1 MVHNRGKEMTSHW
14 STVNDDE
21 LRMTDK
27 AVEFLQGEF
36 CPPPGADPMWSTE
49 YFRWKLGSS
58 NPAGRGYISLAM
70 LDDRVIGT
78 SSLVKKRL
86 LINGNE
92 CIGGEVQDAYS
103 AAAIRHSC
111 RPMNLSPKDPDP
123 NSYINKSIFGRLA
136 SEVRERADADGISV
150 IYGTANYNSYR
161 SYVNEKKLRFFDF
174 KGFQIESFARP
185 TLKLVSRKYP
195 SLSFLSAPLRNIE
208 TFWIS
213 LQKNIYNRGLCK
225 SFTSDI
231 SVPSAAELDELWI
244 RLKPVNGFSLIRDA
258 SYWRHRYMDH
268 PIAKYNFFVIREGGQ
283 LVGVV
288 VTRLFLAGGGKRVVA
303 IAEWMNDERIPF
315 GYVLSEVL
323 NYYRDS
329 GVESFNLWAGRS
341 TQESRAASRSLFFSR
356 RRVPI
361 IFADTPQARSL
372 QTMAANI
379 KFYLG
384 SSDNV

>member
-1 MVHNRGKEMTSHW
+1 MISYW

-21 LRMTDK
+21 LRLTDK
-27 AVEFLQGEF
+27 AVEFLQGEY
-36 CPPPGADPMWSTE
+36 CPPGADPMWSTE
-49 YFRWKLGSS
+49 YFRWKLGNS

-78 SSLVKKRL
+78 SALVKKRL

-103 AAAIRHSC
+103 ATAIRHSC
-111 RPMNLSPKDPDP
+111 LPLNLSPKDPNP

-150 IYGTANYNSYR
+150 IYGTANHNSYR
-161 SYVNEKKLRFFDF
+161 TYVNENKLRFFHC
-174 KGFQIESFARP
+174 KEFQIESFSRP
-185 TLKLVSRKYP
+185 TSKLVFRKYP
-195 SLSFLSAPLRNIE
+195 SLSFLSVPLQNIE
-208 TFWIS
+208 TFSIS
-213 LQKNIYNRGLCK
+213 LQKNIYNRCLCK

-231 SVPSAAELDELWI
+231 SVPSDAELGALWL
-244 RLKPVNGFSLIRDA
+244 RLKPVQGFSLVRDA
-258 SYWRHRYMDH
+258 SYWRHRYQEH
-268 PIAKYNFFVIREGGQ
+268 PIAKYTFFIIRERGH
-283 LVGVV
+283 LVGVI
-288 VTRLFLAGGGKRVVA
+288 VTRLFSVGDGKRVVS
-303 IAEWMNDERIPF
+303 IAEWLIDEHIPF
-315 GYVLSEVL
+315 GYILAEVI
-323 NYYRDS
+323 NYYRYS
-329 GVESFNLWAGRS
+329 GVDVFNLWAA
-341 TQESRAASRSLFFSR
+341 TFNQESSAAARSLFFSR
-356 RRVPI
+356 GRVTI